1 MCLLIIKISFERVW
15 WLCLVEYAS
24 PPPLLILHLSLEFV
38 KTEFREAG
46 EAEELAAVSWILR
59 FLILLFCGPD
69 EVVWV
74 KLLALI
80 FEVMEY
86 LIIMRKFL
94 IKTIIVTWRFKQTL

>member
-1 MCLLIIKISFERVW
+1 MIVFGGICLPSSSPYPSFKFGVCQDGV
-15 WLCLVEYAS
+15 L
-24 PPPLLILHLSLEFV
+24 
-38 KTEFREAG
+38 EAG
-46 EAEELAAVSWILR
+46 EAEELTAVSWILR

-94 IKTIIVTWRFKQTL
+94 IKTIIVTWWFKQTL